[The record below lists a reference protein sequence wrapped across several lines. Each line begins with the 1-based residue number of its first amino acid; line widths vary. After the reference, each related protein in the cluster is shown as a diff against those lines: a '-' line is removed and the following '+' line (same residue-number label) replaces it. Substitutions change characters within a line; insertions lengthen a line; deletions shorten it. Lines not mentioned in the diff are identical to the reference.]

1 MNGNVG
7 VSIILS
13 ILLGV
18 GLVRLKALLKRMV

>member
-18 GLVRLKALLKRMV
+18 GLVWLKSLLKKIV